1 MSKTRETSK
10 MSKISKIHDTF
21 QTSKISKTLIDNLLV
36 LDADRGD

>member
-10 MSKISKIHDTF
+10 MSKISKTHDKFKT
-21 QTSKISKTLIDNLLV
+21 SKTLIDNLLV